1 MTWQWCI
8 FLSILTVCLTI
19 IWLNYGS
26 DLYLIKRYQ
35 REILKEIDKMKRCEN
50 DSMES

>member
-1 MTWQWCI
+1 MSWQWCI

-26 DLYLIKRYQ
+26 DLYLVKRYQ
-35 REILKEIDKMKRCEN
+35 REILKQIDKFNNEKEKG
-50 DSMES
+50 DLK